1 VIGVGGL
8 GDEQRI
14 LLLLAVVA
22 TTSARRT
29 ASSAETAIVPRAA
42 RNEATAVMPEH
53 RPRRRSVG
61 LVVAVACVLVTA
73 PPVLAQPPVR
83 IVGVVQWVSSTS
95 MAVMSNHG
103 DSIMIDLMEADQSTY
118 RGLRAGDWVFI
129 DGTLAPDRRHV
140 IARDIWRDDNRGAWT
155 QAP

>member
-1 VIGVGGL
+1 M
-8 GDEQRI
+8 
-14 LLLLAVVA
+14 VA

-29 ASSAETAIVPRAA
+29 ASRAETAIVPRAA
-42 RNEATAVMPEH
+42 RNEAIAVMPEH

-61 LVVAVACVLVTA
+61 LVVAAECVLVTA

-103 DSIMIDLMEADQSTY
+103 DSIMIHLMEADQSTY
-118 RGLRAGDWVFI
+118 RGLRGRDWVLI

-140 IARDIWRDDNRGAWT
+140 TARDLCRDDNRGAWT
-155 QAP
+155 QARWTFEP